1 MDGSGRVLQQ
11 NLRLP
16 GTRTPLPEVK
26 IESDGRNLDTLQDH
40 HEIRVNDELQGGGE
54 EVQMEPVDPTLNPPV
69 DHVIPIAPAVP
80 VAPEDPV
87 VRRSTRYP
95 TTELDTT

>member
-1 MDGSGRVLQQ
+1 MFQRNRRYLGSFKQM

-26 IESDGRNLDTLQDH
+26 MESDGRNMDTIQDR

-54 EVQMEPVDPTLNPPV
+54 EVQMEPVDPAPNPP
-69 DHVIPIAPAVP
+69 
-80 VAPEDPV
+80 ED
-87 VRRSTRYP
+87 
-95 TTELDTT
+95 